1 MFTSGIGLRA
11 IYLYGTAVG
20 RIPFLMPRATE
31 ADMPKFLI
39 SGSYTQAGIN
49 GVLGEGGSGRRA
61 AVEKLASSVGGTLE
75 SFYFGFG
82 GDDFYVTVD
91 LPDNQ
96 AAAAVAMSVA
106 AAGGATAR
114 TTVLLTPEEVDAAA
128 KLSPNYRAPG
138 S

>member
-1 MFTSGIGLRA
+1 
-11 IYLYGTAVG
+11 
-20 RIPFLMPRATE
+20 MPT
-31 ADMPKFLI
+31 FLI
-39 SGSYTQAGIN
+39 SGSYTQSGIK

-61 AVEKLASSVGGTLE
+61 AVEKLASSVGGSVE

-114 TTVLLTPEEVDAAA
+114 TTVLMTPEEVDAAA

-138 S
+138 G

>member
-1 MFTSGIGLRA
+1 
-11 IYLYGTAVG
+11 
-20 RIPFLMPRATE
+20 
-31 ADMPKFLI
+31 MPKFLI
-39 SGSYTQAGIN
+39 SGSYTQAGIS
-49 GVLGEGGSGRRA
+49 GVLSEGGSGRRA
-61 AVEKLASSVGGTLE
+61 AVEKLTSSVGGTLE

-82 GDDFYVTVD
+82 DDDFYVTVD

-106 AAGGATAR
+106 AAGGASAR